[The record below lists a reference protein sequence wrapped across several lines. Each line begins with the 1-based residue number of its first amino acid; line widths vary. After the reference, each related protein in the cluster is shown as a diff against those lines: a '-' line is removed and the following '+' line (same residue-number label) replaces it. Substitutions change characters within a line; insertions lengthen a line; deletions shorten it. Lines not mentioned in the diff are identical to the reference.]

1 MFIRKIKLFRIT
13 IFSIAIIALMVSGC
27 SLGNQA
33 VNQTPTPAPNG
44 QQTNLDQVSS
54 ELEMMQSLWESQNL
68 DSYRFQFQWQC
79 FCLPDYLETV
89 WVTVED
95 GAITSV
101 EAVDPNFEG
110 TIPDMSE
117 FRTISGLFDLIR
129 DGIENQAYEI
139 RVTYND
145 TFGYPAS
152 AYIDYD
158 FNMADEERGFEI
170 LEFESQLPE
179 ATETTPPAGSD
190 PAIDISPL
198 SGSPGTEVQVMVSG
212 FPANIPVDIG
222 IGRVN
227 SEYDV
232 ITSANTDQDGNLE
245 RTIVIP
251 NFVTPDDEWVIVAA
265 AVNQNI
271 TAVSDIFDVTQSEDP
286 DNLFTSTNI
295 YFIAVGDNGQSGK
308 KIGCDDSVVPVEIDI
323 EPTAAPLTAGL
334 TRMLELDSQYYGQ
347 SGLYNVFYQS
357 DLEIDSI
364 EIVNG
369 EAIIRLSGN
378 LLLGGVCDDPRVEAQ
393 IAETALQFS
402 TVSEVTIYINGELWE

>member
-1 MFIRKIKLFRIT
+1 MFFRKTKLFWIT

-27 SLGNQA
+27 SLPDQA
-33 VNQTPTPAPNG
+33 ASQTPTPEPNN
-44 QQTNLDQVSS
+44 QQTNLDQASN
-54 ELEMMQSLWESQNL
+54 ELEMMHSLWESQNL
-68 DSYRFQFQWQC
+68 DTYRFQFQWQC
-79 FCLPDYLETV
+79 FCLPDYVETV
-89 WVTVED
+89 WVTVEE

-101 EAVDPNFEG
+101 EAVDPKFG
-110 TIPDMSE
+110 GPVPDMNE
-117 FRTISGLFDLIR
+117 FRTIDGLFDLIR

-139 RVTYND
+139 RVTYNE

-152 AYIDYD
+152 VYIDYD

-170 LEFESQLPE
+170 LEFESRLPE
-179 ATETTPPAGSD
+179 ATETTPPTGSD

-198 SGSPGTEVQVMVSG
+198 SGSPGTEVEVSVSG
-212 FPANIPVDIG
+212 FPPNIPVDIG

-232 ITSANTDQDGNLE
+232 ITSANTDQDGNLDE
-245 RTIVIP
+245 MIVIP

-265 AVNQNI
+265 VVNEDI
-271 TAVSDIFDVTQSEDP
+271 TAVSDLFDVTQSEVP
-286 DNLFTSTNI
+286 DNLFTRTNI

-323 EPTAAPLTAGL
+323 EPSAAPLTAGL